1 MPALGPSE
9 WSVADVAAWLK
20 DDLELPEGV
29 VAAFKDNAV
38 AGPGEHHSAISAAV
52 LGRGWERQAEE
63 VLTPTL
69 ASAPS
74 RSGPQ
79 PQLTASALDTCADKP
94 AGGASATHLPTRSPL
109 AAAARPLCSCISCT
123 FLCLPLCPADLL
135 ELSDEDLKQELGCKP
150 LQVKPSRG
158 ACQAYMP
165 PPGVSETPPSP
176 SLPPA
181 QARKIRHALE
191 KMGFHRTPSG
201 SAVMQQPAAEPAVP
215 VAAPAPAAAAPI
227 AAAVVPAAAAPPA
240 GYPTAGYP
248 PPAGEVA
255 PSGAPPPAYPYPGE
269 RGANACALE
278 PPAHI
283 PHYPSLSPGRQ
294 AAWGGSRAGLLPGLG
309 AHRPWLWLPRLTIP
323 AAGARMLPRPCLQRP
338 PPPPRRRHL
347 RSRGPTR
354 RQQRWC

>member
-38 AGPGEHHSAISAAV
+38 AGP
-52 LGRGWERQAEE
+52 
-63 VLTPTL
+63 
-69 ASAPS
+69 
-74 RSGPQ
+74 
-79 PQLTASALDTCADKP
+79 
-94 AGGASATHLPTRSPL
+94 
-109 AAAARPLCSCISCT
+109 
-123 FLCLPLCPADLL
+123 DLL

-150 LQVKPSRG
+150 L
-158 ACQAYMP
+158 
-165 PPGVSETPPSP
+165 
-176 SLPPA
+176 

-255 PSGAPPPAYPYPGE
+255 PSGAPPPAYPYPAPAAAAE
-269 RGANACALE
+269 A
-278 PPAHI
+278 PP
-283 PHYPSLSPGRQ
+283 PQKQGPNK
-294 AAWGGSRAGLLPGLG
+294 AAAAVVLM
-309 AHRPWLWLPRLTIP
+309 AHRNNKQMRRGMMF
-323 AAGARMLPRPCLQRP
+323 AANN
-338 PPPPRRRHL
+338 
-347 RSRGPTR
+347 
-354 RQQRWC
+354 